1 MASHAF
7 LAISLSL
14 RVFFSCPNFGRQYRY
29 GHRRVILNYRFNTRR
44 SFSATVKNQL
54 TKIIFNIFQKNL
66 FTEKNLDNSQ
76 NDEKNL
82 IEKRLKKPES
92 NDKLALQEMSS
103 SYHKDHKT

>member
-1 MASHAF
+1 MAFHAF

-14 RVFFSCPNFGRQYRY
+14 HVFFSCPNFGRQYRY
-29 GHRRVILNYRFNTRR
+29 GHRRVILTSHFNTRR

-54 TKIIFNIFQKNL
+54 TKIIFNIFQKKL

-92 NDKLALQEMSS
+92 NDKLALKEMPS